1 VVDDDPRLVAVPFG
15 EPVFL
20 DISMAWKKGGYL
32 SQADRAFLDYGFEQ
46 SPGN

>member
-1 VVDDDPRLVAVPFG
+1 VVDDDPRLVAVPFD

-32 SQADRAFLDYGFEQ
+32 SQADRAFLGYVFEQ
-46 SPGN
+46 NPIE